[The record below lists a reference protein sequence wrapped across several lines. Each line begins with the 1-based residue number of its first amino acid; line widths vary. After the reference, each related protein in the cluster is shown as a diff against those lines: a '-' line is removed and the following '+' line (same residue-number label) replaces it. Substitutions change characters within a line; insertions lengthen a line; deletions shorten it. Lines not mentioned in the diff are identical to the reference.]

1 MMQVI
6 KILSRYTVV
15 ALLTLISCE
24 NKTATTY
31 DQETRFGWQDFEVQ
45 NLVAKKIEFAEP
57 VMKPDQLMIWD
68 TLLVTINRGT
78 EKIFHLFNLKT
89 KEKIGERITVG
100 QGPDEMIVPFFIEN
114 SDSIKVYDVMTSTVY
129 SYMVNEFVANQSP
142 IPSRRYKLSE
152 ANFFSELASLGTNL
166 VGVSYRP
173 DIPCYLFDANGQKI
187 DGGIGSYPIGSVKY
201 SDLERVDAYRG
212 ILASNGTD
220 RFAVSYFFTD
230 LIDIYSDKGKLIKR
244 LHGPE
249 HFFTRFTEYNDGNRM
264 GSRPNH
270 DYYRDAF
277 YSPVSV
283 GDTFFVLYNGKFVN
297 KPEYNLLA
305 KDILVFSWDGT
316 PLKHYQ
322 LEEGVSRIA
331 VDSKDRKI
339 YGISSEP
346 EYHIVEYSY

>member
-1 MMQVI
+1 MQVI
-6 KILSRYTVV
+6 KILSKYTVFV
-15 ALLTLISCE
+15 CMVLISCE

-31 DQETRFGWQDFEVQ
+31 DQESRFEWQDFETQ
-45 NLVAKKIEFAEP
+45 KLMAKKIEFNEP
-57 VMKPDQLMIWD
+57 IMKPDQLMVWD

-89 KEKIGERITVG
+89 KEKIGEQITVG
-100 QGPDEMIVPFFIEN
+100 QGPDEMIAPFFIN
-114 SDSIKVYDVMTSTVY
+114 DSDSIKVYDVMTSTVY
-129 SYMVNEFVANQSP
+129 SYMINEFVVNPSP
-142 IPSRRYKLSE
+142 MPSRRYKLSE

-173 DIPCYLFDANGQKI
+173 DIPCYLFNTNGKKI
-187 DGGIGSYPIGSVKY
+187 DGGIGLYPEGPVEY
-201 SDLERVDAYRG
+201 TDLERVDAYRG
-212 ILASNGTD
+212 LLTSNGSD
-220 RFAVSYFFTD
+220 RLAVSYFFTD
-230 LIDIYSDKGKLIKR
+230 LIDIYTDKGELIKR

-264 GSRPNH
+264 GSRPDHN
-270 DYYRDAF
+270 YYRDAF

-316 PLKHYQ
+316 PLIHYQ
-322 LEEGVSRIA
+322 LDQGVSRIT
-331 VDSKDRKI
+331 VDNQKRII
-339 YGISSEP
+339 YGISSDP